1 MHAHSVELEGLD
13 GSDLFYALMLYN

>member
-1 MHAHSVELEGLD
+1 MYTHSVELEGLE